1 MQTHRSK
8 QSKVKRSNQPTME
21 ISDVQPS
28 GCLTCFGRGYYLC
41 NEGDVKCKFCNGTG
55 MKPIVLATGVYD
67 LVHAGHISLLEF
79 AALYGDLWVGIN
91 DDESVRKLKGPS
103 RPINNE
109 ANRAYVISAV
119 KAVQGVFLIHST
131 TITDTIIALRPSV
144 WVKGNDYQLETLNKE
159 ERAAANAVGT
169 KILFAP
175 KIEGLSSSG
184 ILAKI

>member
-21 ISDVQPS
+21 IGDVKAT
-28 GCLTCFGRGYYLC
+28 GCITCFGRGYYLC
-41 NEGDVKCKFCNGTG
+41 NEGDVTCKFCNGTG
-55 MKPIVLATGVYD
+55 LKPIVLASGCYD
-67 LVHAGHISLLEF
+67 ILHAGHISLLEF
-79 AALYGDLWVGIN
+79 AAMHGDLWVGIN
-91 DDESVRKLKGPS
+91 DDESVRILKGQF

-109 ANRAYVISAV
+109 ANRAYVLSALRV
-119 KAVQGVFLIHST
+119 VRGVFLIHST
-131 TITDTIIALRPSV
+131 TVTDTITELKPYW
-144 WVKGNDYQLETLNKE
+144 WVKGNDYTLETLNKE

-175 KIEGLSSSG
+175 KIKGLSSSG